1 MEHATL
7 VKHLEAIIDA
17 LERDTGVT
25 WNLADYG
32 TNYDFETRSDAGEDV
47 IISLYGSTLEEL
59 ARDARNALKKF
70 DADEHAAKILIAKR
84 EGNEEARRYYAAAPN
99 DLHALLAD
107 AELIAGYHLA
117 LYKMLEWRA
126 RHDAA

>member
-1 MEHATL
+1 MEHTIL

-17 LERDTGVT
+17 LERDTGTT

-32 TNYDFETRSDAGEDV
+32 TDYDFETWSDAGEDV
-47 IISLYGSTLEEL
+47 IISLSGQTLAEL
-59 ARDARNALKKF
+59 ARDARDAAENF
-70 DADEHAAKILIAKR
+70 DAEEHAAKILIAKR
-84 EGNEEARRYYAAAPN
+84 EGNEEAKRYYAAAPN
-99 DLHALLAD
+99 DLYALLAD

-126 RHDAA
+126 KYDAA